1 VIYGNTVPISK
12 STSEPCSGGEK
23 VEFLDHNDI
32 FQAFLREVEA
42 HSVDEGLATNHWR
55 QRCIEIGENARTG
68 SPFDFLRWPS
78 LTDFSVPEAWIP
90 RKFYDDLRS
99 SPEWARRWFPLTRE
113 SKLGSPKDFSPD
125 FGTSPIL
132 VQHASHLQRY
142 EAATGR
148 SIIDCDVVFEIGGGY
163 GSFCR
168 VLKNSGFTGLHII
181 YDLPHISSIQR
192 LYLALSG
199 LEEVSSQ
206 AVSKRNAHGFC
217 LITDDNL
224 DHVSGILRSSK
235 LRTAFVATWSLSE
248 TPMSVR
254 ERIVP
259 RFLDICDRYLIA
271 FQPAWETI
279 SNVDYFATLPAGRVD
294 LTWRDEAI
302 PPTTSRYLLA

>member
-1 VIYGNTVPISK
+1 M
-12 STSEPCSGGEK
+12 EL
-23 VEFLDHNDI
+23 LDHNEVY
-32 FQAFLREVEA
+32 QAFLRQVEA
-42 HSVDEGLATNHWR
+42 HTVDERLATNHWR
-55 QRCIEIGENARTG
+55 QRCIEIRENARTEN
-68 SPFDFLRWPS
+68 PFDFLRWPS
-78 LTDFSVPEAWIP
+78 LTDFSVPESWIP

-99 SPEWARRWFPLTRE
+99 SPEWASRWFPLTRE
-113 SKLGSPKDFSPD
+113 NKLGNPKDFSPD

-142 EAATGR
+142 EAATGG

-168 VLKNSGFTGLHII
+168 VLRNSGFTGVHVI

-199 LEEVSSQ
+199 LTEVSSDGI
-206 AVSKRNAHGFC
+206 SKRDEHRFC

-224 DHVSGILRSSK
+224 DDVFGILRSSR

-254 ERIVP
+254 DRIFP
-259 RFLDICDRYLIA
+259 RFLPVCDRYLIA

-279 SNVDYFATLPAGRVD
+279 SNVDYFAALPSARPD
-294 LTWRDEAI
+294 LNWRDEAI
-302 PPTTSRYLLA
+302 PPTTSRYLFA